1 MMIYA
6 ELLDILKNMTPDQLA
21 DTVQAYSGD
30 IDDIIKVIGVSENT
44 DQEMGESIPNFSTTQ
59 IFLILE

>member
-30 IDDIIKVIGVSENT
+30 IDDTIKVIGVSENT